1 MPFETRPKMAAAG
14 SGAEA
19 AAARLEGAGEEEE
32 TAAAGDGENE
42 VVDGG
47 GAGGAAGAAAA
58 GGESEEEED
67 VFEVEKILDVKTEG
81 VSARGAAACQRP
93 LPSGGCGG
101 TGSGR
106 GALRAREGGSGQR
119 KAAAPARVPALSSAA
134 AGLRGPGRPP
144 LPPCCV

>member
-1 MPFETRPKMAAAG
+1 M
-14 SGAEA
+14 
-19 AAARLEGAGEEEE
+19 
-32 TAAAGDGENE
+32 
-42 VVDGG
+42 
-47 GAGGAAGAAAA
+47 
-58 GGESEEEED
+58 
-67 VFEVEKILDVKTEG
+67 FEVEKILDVKTDG